1 MKKKTIQRRVGRKGK
16 YLGLFKKEKRSWSS
30 ADSTIEQSFR
40 DFFEAPRPTVAETID
55 NYESHALAI
64 IEAKGYQVKKP
75 YRFGDS
81 YTHEK
86 GEAILSGLIEMQIGT
101 DEGSLTELGGAAQ
114 ILTDCHQLR
123 QSMESGNVENTAHHA
138 MLLQRWYDILEV
150 MQHWEYSTLVG
161 ENVRDQRRHSGQE
174 GRKNQKKGV
183 ADRNKDIIE
192 DFIEGIPIATI
203 SKRYKT
209 GVRNVQKLVKPY
221 RKK

>member
-1 MKKKTIQRRVGRKGK
+1 M
-16 YLGLFKKEKRSWSS
+16 EKRSWSS

-64 IEAKGYQVKKP
+64 IEAKGYEVKKP

-86 GEAILSGLIEMQIGT
+86 GEAILSGLIDMQIGT
-101 DEGSLTELGGAAQ
+101 DEGSLTELGRASQ

-138 MLLQRWYDILEV
+138 MLLQQSVDYLNF
-150 MQHWEYSTLVG
+150 MQWEYPARVG
-161 ENVRDQRRHSGQE
+161 EWQLVAKEVAHTAE
-174 GRKNQKKGV
+174 KKASWDERFKELKKENPKV
-183 ADRNKDIIE
+183 
-192 DFIEGIPIATI
+192 
-203 SKRYKT
+203 SKRKAAKII
-209 GVRNVQKLVKPY
+209 GAELGDNDESI
-221 RKK
+221 RKHIK